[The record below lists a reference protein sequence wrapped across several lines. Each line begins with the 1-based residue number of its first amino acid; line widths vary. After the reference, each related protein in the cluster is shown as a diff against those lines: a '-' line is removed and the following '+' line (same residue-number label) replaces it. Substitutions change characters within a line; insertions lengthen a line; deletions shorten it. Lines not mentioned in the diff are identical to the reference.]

1 MAEPKNTLAYVYKGW
16 DRYQDLL
23 VQTVAALTD
32 EQLAWRAASNLR
44 SAGELV
50 AHIVGCRAGWFYYV
64 MNEREE
70 VLVEMSKWDEPGAA
84 APATSELVRGLQTT
98 WQIIQNGLN
107 RWTLADLDTE
117 FKVKGEDDGVE
128 RTYTRQ
134 WLLWHLLE
142 HDTHHGGEFSFVLG
156 MHGREG
162 MDI

>member
-1 MAEPKNTLAYVYKGW
+1 MADEHTVTLAKVYQGW

-23 VQTVAALTD
+23 VQTVEPLTA
-32 EQLAWRAASNLR
+32 EQLAWRAAPNLR

-50 AHIVGCRAGWFYYV
+50 AHIIGCRAGWFHYV
-64 MNEREE
+64 MHETTATIAE
-70 VLVEMSKWDEPGAA
+70 LATLDEPGFAERGA
-84 APATSELVRGLQTT
+84 LELVSGLRTT
-98 WQIIQNGLN
+98 WQAIQNGLA
-107 RWTLADLDTE
+107 RWTLADLDTV
-117 FKVKGEDDGVE
+117 FQDEDEGVT

-142 HDTHHGGEFSFVLG
+142 HDMHHGGEFSYVLG